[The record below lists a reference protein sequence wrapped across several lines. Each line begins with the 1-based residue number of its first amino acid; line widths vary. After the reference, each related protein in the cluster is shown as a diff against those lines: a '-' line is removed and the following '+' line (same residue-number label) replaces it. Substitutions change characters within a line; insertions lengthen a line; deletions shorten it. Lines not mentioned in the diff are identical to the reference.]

1 MRMKC
6 EFLEKEVLSRLM
18 KPVRPKDVVLMKT
31 IWDTNKSRYL
41 VIQVKKS
48 LNYIEVLPLEQFFK
62 NPEKIEAPVLSVPFY
77 MIEDIKK
84 IDNGN
89 LLFLANQPNPHI
101 LGALEAL

>member
-1 MRMKC
+1 MKC
-6 EFLEKEVLSRLM
+6 EPLGVDGLAELI
-18 KPVRPKDVVLMKT
+18 KPVRPKDVILMKT
-31 IWDTNKSRYL
+31 IWDVDKSRYL
-41 VIQVKKS
+41 VIQIKRS

-77 MIEDIKK
+77 MIEDIKRLDK
-84 IDNGN
+84 GS

>member
-1 MRMKC
+1 MKC
-6 EFLEKEVLSRLM
+6 NGLARDILDGLI
-18 KPVRPKDVVLMKT
+18 KPVKPKDVVLMKT
-31 IWDTNKSRYL
+31 IWTVNKSRYL
-41 VIQVKKS
+41 VIQIKKS

-84 IDNGN
+84 IDNGS